1 MSNIVILRAERAGNF
16 LTSAPPPE
24 HGWTWIAAPG
34 QRAQNSKC
42 EHTAELEFACIS
54 FHSTTEQVQFPE
66 QSVEL
71 VFNALKYLANQ
82 FSNKTSFH

>member
-16 LTSAPPPE
+16 SYFCPPPR
-24 HGWTWIAAPG
+24 TWIAAPG

-82 FSNKTSFH
+82 FSNKTLFH

>member
-16 LTSAPPPE
+16 LTSAPPPPPR
-24 HGWTWIAAPG
+24 TWIAAPG

-82 FSNKTSFH
+82 FSNKTLFH